1 MATAVIRRPSTL
13 ARPRRRAGYHKDVAT
28 HLVRL
33 ELATRHRGSVLGWLW
48 SLVPPLLQLAAT
60 YFLFTKIIP
69 LDIPNYPIF
78 LLSGILAWS
87 WFARSLGG
95 ATSSLETRRDLVMR
109 PGFPTALLPFTD
121 VSVGLVDYFIGLPI
135 LLIALGVTTGLYV
148 EILILPALLVIQF
161 LLIAGIGFFLAP
173 LQVHFRDVRQIVA
186 IAISVGFWLTPV
198 FYRRVQVPPEF
209 AFLYD
214 INPMA
219 QLIEAQ
225 RRPLPRGLDP
235 ERLGSDL
242 GRHRVRGSLRA
253 RLRVLRRCASLP
265 FRSSCERRRR
275 QYRGSLEA
283 VHTQGAA
290 AEHAQAVVRPSSLAD
305 AAGSLLGAAGHQPR
319 DPAGRDARTH
329 RRERLGEVDSAP
341 TVAAGS

>member
-1 MATAVIRRPSTL
+1 MATTTLERRTPVL
-13 ARPRRRAGYHKDVAT
+13 ARPRRRAAYHKDVAT

-48 SLVPPLLQLAAT
+48 SLAPPLLQLAAT

-69 LDIPNYPIF
+69 LDVPNYPIF

-87 WFARSLGG
+87 WFSRSLGG

-148 EILILPALLVIQF
+148 EILILPALLLIQF
-161 LLIAGIGFFLAP
+161 LLIAGFGLFLAP

-186 IAISVGFWLTPV
+186 IAIAVGFWLTPV
-198 FYRRVQVPPEF
+198 FYRRAQVPSEF

-225 RRPLPRGLDP
+225 RGLFL
-235 ERLGSDL
+235 EGSIPNVW
-242 GRHRVRGSLRA
+242 GVTWVGI
-253 RLRVLRRCASLP
+253 ASLALCILGYA
-265 FRSSCERRRR
+265 FFV
-275 QYRGSLEA
+275 A
-283 VHTQGAA
+283 
-290 AEHAQAVVRPSSLAD
+290 VRPSVPEQL
-305 AAGSLLGAAGHQPR
+305 
-319 DPAGRDARTH
+319 
-329 RRERLGEVDSAP
+329 
-341 TVAAGS
+341 